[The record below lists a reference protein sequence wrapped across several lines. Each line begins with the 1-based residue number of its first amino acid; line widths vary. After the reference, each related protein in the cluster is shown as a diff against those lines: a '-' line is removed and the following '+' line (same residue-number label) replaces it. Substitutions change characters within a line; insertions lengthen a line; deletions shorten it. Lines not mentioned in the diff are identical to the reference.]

1 MDKIDQCIETI
12 KNELTWFLNNMNPND
27 YQGAEDDNEL
37 VNSLLTMNRS
47 ASNDEPLALYY
58 RLIDNYRYKHP
69 DISIFEDAVY
79 DLNDE
84 LEAREDLVETTY
96 AEIFP
101 YKAFLPKE

>member
-1 MDKIDQCIETI
+1 M
-12 KNELTWFLNNMNPND
+12 
-27 YQGAEDDNEL
+27 
-37 VNSLLTMNRS
+37 
-47 ASNDEPLALYY
+47 
-58 RLIDNYRYKHP
+58 LIIWHHCV
-69 DISIFEDAVY
+69 SIFEDAVY